1 MDDVAADLGPEILN
15 PASEAA
21 LEASPASGVG
31 TCATLD
37 ARWRCCCTAA
47 VGRSIFLFF
56 SSICVQLRAGVVA
69 AGDRLFS
76 FLLLIFG
83 NEVFYERSPESPQ
96 RTIRKTAQ
104 RFCCISALPL
114 VFLKLLISVS
124 SRICVALAIVPCTR
138 QQIRAIAVRTH
149 ERARCD
155 SRTPS
160 SAFNWARQLLKC
172 APALDMFR

>member
-1 MDDVAADLGPEILN
+1 MPRWTHVGAA
-15 PASEAA
+15 AA
-21 LEASPASGVG
+21 LPLLA
-31 TCATLD
+31 
-37 ARWRCCCTAA
+37 AR
-47 VGRSIFLFF
+47 SSFF
-56 SSICVQLRAGVVA
+56 FRPSVFSYGLVLLLQEIDSSL
-69 AGDRLFS
+69 